1 MEFLSFSP
9 GRRPALL
16 PSVPMF
22 LSIHHPL
29 RTRPTNRTDGAQGH
43 LRRRIRPER
52 SMQLAAAAPCA
63 SVEILPSMVA
73 DVIIVRLFALWLVCL
88 LEGPLP
94 PLRKG

>member
-1 MEFLSFSP
+1 
-9 GRRPALL
+9 
-16 PSVPMF
+16 
-22 LSIHHPL
+22 
-29 RTRPTNRTDGAQGH
+29 
-43 LRRRIRPER
+43 
-52 SMQLAAAAPCA
+52 MQLAAAAPCA